1 MIREIIKDGKR
12 VGFDVQVSAKHPK
25 TGVRKFLRRRAAT
38 KWEANELEFK
48 LRQELEAK
56 INGNHIP
63 TFGELL
69 SAYEKNCL
77 VNKAASTRHNELSI
91 LNHHAVPVLSK
102 SLVHQ
107 ITDTDIRDIL
117 NRVDPDRSVSLRHN
131 IRKCLANIF
140 NYAMDCRYISDNP
153 CKRIK
158 LPKVPEPSLNILS
171 DQQIRTFLQKAEA
184 SGVEWFPIWAIAL
197 YTGLRSGELIALR
210 YRHIQHNEDKP
221 VIRVQE
227 SWTKQGGYK
236 PYTKNRQMRSV
247 PMNKEVQRIIDA
259 LRVANP
265 NACSPDD
272 FILPQIPAWKQGDAA
287 KDLRA
292 FLRGCGLPVIRFHD
306 LRACFIS
313 QCLLNGIQPSVVMKM
328 VGHGDMKTMM
338 RYCRHS
344 GSDVLGQTDVLDFG
358 SDKEA
363 ST

>member
-25 TGVRKFLRRRAAT
+25 TGARKFLRRRAAT

-48 LRQELEAK
+48 LRQELAAK
-56 INGNHIP
+56 LHGTHIP
-63 TFGELL
+63 TFDELL

-77 VNKAASTRHNELSI
+77 INKAASTRHNELSI
-91 LNHHAVPVLSK
+91 LSHHAVPVLTGT
-102 SLVHQ
+102 LTNQ
-107 ITDTDIRDIL
+107 ITENEIREIL
-117 NRVDPDRSVSLRHN
+117 NRVEPDRSLSLKHN

-140 NYAMDCRYISDNP
+140 SYAMDCRYIADSP

-158 LPKVPEPSLNILS
+158 LPKIPEPSLNILT
-171 DQQIRTFLQKAEA
+171 DQQIRTFLQKAEE

-210 YRHIQHNEDKP
+210 YRHIEHNEGKP

-236 PYTKNRQMRSV
+236 PYTKNKQVRAV
-247 PMNKEVQRIIDA
+247 PINKEAERIISY
-259 LRVANP
+259 LRASNP
-265 NACSPDD
+265 NSCSPDD
-272 FILPQIPAWKQGDAA
+272 FVLPQIPTWKQGDAA

-292 FLRGCGLPVIRFHD
+292 FLKGCGLPAIRFHD

-338 RYCRHS
+338 RYCRHT
-344 GSDVLGQTDVLDFG
+344 GSDVLGQTDVLDFT
-358 SDKEA
+358 K
-363 ST
+363 